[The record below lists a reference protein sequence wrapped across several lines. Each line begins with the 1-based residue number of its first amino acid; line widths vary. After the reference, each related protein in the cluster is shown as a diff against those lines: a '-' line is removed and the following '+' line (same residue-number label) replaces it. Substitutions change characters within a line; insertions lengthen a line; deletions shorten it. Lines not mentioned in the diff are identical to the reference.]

1 MAAKKVLIVSYYWPP
16 AGGISVLRSLKIAKY
31 LLQFGWEPVIYTV
44 EDAQYPIIDE
54 DNLKHVPEGI
64 TILKK
69 KALEPFDFYKKLTK
83 RKKKD
88 TLANVLNAND
98 GNGGLLHKLS
108 VWVRAN
114 FFIPDARALWVKPS
128 VKYLTKYLKENPVDA
143 IFSDGPPHTNTLIA
157 CRISKATN
165 TPWLMDWQDPWTQ
178 VDYYKLFPI
187 TKWADKRHHKLE
199 KECIDQASVI
209 TTVSPSWKIDLEK
222 IGGKNVHVI
231 PWGYD
236 EADFRDFNT
245 ELSLDDYFSITHIGL
260 LGEDRIPFNLID
272 VLSEMCNDNAQFK
285 KDLKLELFGTV
296 DFNLIDYAV
305 KKGLKSC
312 LVIKSQVPRKEA
324 LAKISSSQLLL
335 LLLNKADNAKGRIP
349 GKLFEY
355 LYVKRPI
362 LTFGVGESD
371 VENILKETQSGVY
384 SSYDEK
390 VKLKAEILSFYLLFE
405 QKTNLLK
412 PNNIDQYDMKVLV
425 KKISEFLGD
434 FSS

>member
-1 MAAKKVLIVSYYWPP
+1 MAVKKVLIVSYYWPP

-31 LLQFGWEPVIYTV
+31 LLQFGWEPIIYTV
-44 EDAQYPIIDE
+44 EDAQYPIVDE

-69 KALEPFDFYKKLTK
+69 KIVEPFDFYKKLTR
-83 RKKKD
+83 RKEKD

-98 GNGGLLHKLS
+98 GNGGVLHQLS

-128 VKYLTKYLKENPVDA
+128 VKYLTNYLKENPVDA

-157 CRISKATN
+157 CRVSQATN

-178 VDYYKLFPI
+178 VDYYNLFPI
-187 TKWADKRHHKLE
+187 TKWADKKHRRLE
-199 KECIDQASVI
+199 KECIHQASAI
-209 TTVSPSWKIDLEK
+209 TTVSPSWKVDLEN
-222 IGGKNVHVI
+222 IGGNNVHVI

-236 EADFRDFNT
+236 DDDYKGVAQKI
-245 ELSLDDYFSITHIGL
+245 SLDSCFSITHIGL
-260 LGEDRIPFNLID
+260 LGEDRIPFNLLD
-272 VLSEMCNDNAQFK
+272 VLSDLCNENHAFK
-285 KDLKLELFGTV
+285 RDLQLELFGTI
-296 DFNLIDYAV
+296 DFNLISYAEQ
-305 KKGLKSC
+305 KGLKEH
-312 LVIKSQVPRKEA
+312 LVLKSQVPRKEA

-371 VENILKETQSGVY
+371 VESILNETESGMY
-384 SSYDEK
+384 FSYEESMG
-390 VKLKAEILSFYLLFE
+390 LKKEILHRYDLFNSGKNTVE
-405 QKTNLLK
+405 HQQME
-412 PNNIDQYDMKVLV
+412 QYDIKVLT
-425 KKISEFLGD
+425 KRISELLT
-434 FSS
+434 SIN